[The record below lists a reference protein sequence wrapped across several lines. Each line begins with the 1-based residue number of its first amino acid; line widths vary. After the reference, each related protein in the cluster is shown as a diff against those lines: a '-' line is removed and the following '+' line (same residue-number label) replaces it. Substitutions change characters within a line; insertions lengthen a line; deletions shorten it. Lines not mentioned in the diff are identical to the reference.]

1 MAINYKIAVLGA
13 MFSSVTAFGGSK
25 LSAELQAV
33 DAGSTRRVIVQFDS
47 SAMEAHKR
55 VLARH
60 GLRPYSYLPL
70 VGGSAAEMSG
80 SQLQALADD
89 ASVVSVVPDHTVR
102 ATDFTGGLDYGW
114 MTALDVANASTPYA
128 YNGAGVG
135 VAIIDSGVN
144 AVDDLRTSYGASR
157 VVYQESFVP
166 GDATTA
172 DAYGHGTHVAGI
184 LAGNGNDSTG
194 GRFYYTIRGIAPS
207 VHIVSLRV
215 LDQNGAGSDSAV
227 IAAIQRAI
235 QLKELYNLRIVNLSI
250 GRNISDSYTADLLC
264 QAVRKAWEAGL
275 VVVVAAGNGGRDNSQ
290 NTSGYGTIT
299 APGNSPYVITVGA
312 MNTIA
317 TLSRTDDKIASYSSK
332 GPTPIDHIVKPDLV
346 APGNQ
351 ILSLRVTG
359 STLDR
364 EYRDNQVPVSL
375 YSADAS
381 NTSAPNYFM
390 LSGTSMA
397 APMVSGA
404 AALLLQEKPWLTP
417 DQVKAKLMKTAR
429 KSFPASSFSTDPVTG
444 IQYVAQNDMFT
455 VGAGYLDIGAA
466 VNLQDE
472 APAVSAASP
481 QAIYDAAN
489 NTVGIVNGTTV
500 VWGSSAIW
508 GTDAVWGDSVVWGSS
523 IVWGSSVV
531 WGSSTMEGFSVVWG
545 SSVVWGAGGTSPD
558 GTNIAI
564 QGDM

>member
-1 MAINYKIAVLGA
+1 
-13 MFSSVTAFGGSK
+13 
-25 LSAELQAV
+25 
-33 DAGSTRRVIVQFDS
+33 
-47 SAMEAHKR
+47 
-55 VLARH
+55 
-60 GLRPYSYLPL
+60 
-70 VGGSAAEMSG
+70 
-80 SQLQALADD
+80 
-89 ASVVSVVPDHTVR
+89 VR
-102 ATDFTGGLDYGW
+102 AADFTGGLDYGW
-114 MTALDVANASTPYA
+114 MAALDADNAATPYA
-128 YNGAGVG
+128 YNGAGIG

-157 VVYQESFVP
+157 VVYQQSFVP

-184 LAGNGNDSTG
+184 LAGNGSDSTG
-194 GRFYYTIRGIAPS
+194 DRFYYTIRGIAPS

-227 IAAIQRAI
+227 IAALQQAI
-235 QLKELYNLRIVNLSI
+235 QLKELYNIRVVNLSI

-264 QAVRKAWEAGL
+264 QAVQKAWEAGL
-275 VVVVAAGNGGRDNSQ
+275 VVVVAAGNDGRDNSQ
-290 NTSGYGTIT
+290 NTNGYATIT
-299 APGNSPYVITVGA
+299 APGNSPSVITVGA

-351 ILSLRVTG
+351 ILSLRAAG
-359 STLDR
+359 SALDQG
-364 EYRDNQVPVSL
+364 YQDNRVPVSL

-381 NTSAPNYFM
+381 DSSAPNYFM

-417 DQVKAKLMKTAR
+417 DQIKAKLMKTAR
-429 KSFPASSFSTDPVTG
+429 KSFPASSVSTDPVTG
-444 IQYVAQNDMFT
+444 IQYEAQNDIFT

-481 QAIYDAAN
+481 QAIYNAAN

-523 IVWGSSVV
+523 VVWGATVV
-531 WGSSTMEGFSVVWG
+531 WGSSTMEGFSIVWG
-545 SSVVWGAGGTSPD
+545 SNAIWGTCGTSPD
-558 GTNIAI
+558 GMNIAI